1 MAIEINPSTPSSP
14 IPTVNGISVIWLG
27 DWDNARVYRR
37 NEGVFH
43 EGSSYRANKTTS
55 EEPSATALD
64 WDLIAQGTTIDDSTI
79 SNHIANTSNPHNVTA
94 AQVGNTI
101 PQWNADKIRGIN
113 VDNSAIGDGK
123 ILKYNAAT
131 TNLEYVNESGG
142 GGGASTLD
150 DLTDVTITA
159 PANGQA
165 LIYNNATSEWTNQ
178 TLPSTGEVNTASN
191 VGTAGVGIYRQKTGT
206 DLEFKKLN
214 AGSSRISIT
223 DDTTNSEVD
232 VDVIEAALNL
242 NNIGNTLSIAKGG
255 TGATSSAAA
264 RTNLSVV
271 SISDFNLHA
280 NSTSNPHSVTAA
292 QVGNTTAQWN
302 ANQLQGRNVVSTL
315 PTDGQVL
322 TYSSANTRWEP
333 QTPASGGGG
342 GGKVIQVV
350 NATPGGWTISTNG
363 SWLTIIDATITP
375 LSATS
380 TIYITAFI
388 GGVTKSTA
396 VNTHYYA
403 LAIFQG
409 STIKTQY
416 QTNIGRRADAYPEAV
431 TVVYYTTADSTTSR
445 TYSIRL
451 NQTGGGNVSASSTTP
466 NYLTIMEIAP

>member
-27 DWDNARVYRR
+27 DWDNASVYRR

-94 AQVGNTI
+94 SQVGNNI
-101 PQWNADKIRGIN
+101 AQWNADKIRGIN
-113 VDNSAIGDGK
+113 VDDSAIGDGK
-123 ILKYNAAT
+123 VLKYNAAT
-131 TNLEYVNESGG
+131 TNLEFDTVSA
-142 GGGASTLD
+142 GASNLD
-150 DLTDVTITA
+150 SLTDVTITS

-165 LIYNNATSEWTNQ
+165 LIYNNSTGEWTNQ

-191 VGTAGVGIYRQKTGT
+191 VGLTGIGIGVFKQKVGT
-206 DLEFKKLN
+206 DLEFKKLVP
-214 AGSSRISIT
+214 SIRMSIV
-223 DDTTNSEVD
+223 DDAANSEID
-232 VDVIEAALNL
+232 LDVIESSLNL
-242 NNIGNTLSIAKGG
+242 NNIGNTLSIGKGG
-255 TGATSSAAA
+255 TGASTAAAA
-264 RTNLSVV
+264 RTNLSVP
-271 SISDFNLHA
+271 STTDLTSHTGN
-280 NSTSNPHSVTAA
+280 TSNPHSVTAA

-302 ANQLQGRNVVSTL
+302 ANQLQSRTVHNVT
-315 PTDGQVL
+315 PTNGQVL
-322 TYSSANTRWEP
+322 TYNTANTRWEP
-333 QTPASGGGG
+333 QTPSAGG

-350 NATPGGWTISTNG
+350 TASVPGWIVNTNG
-363 SWLTIIDATITP
+363 SWSSVIQANITP

-388 GGVTKSTA
+388 GGVTKSTSN
-396 VNTHYYA
+396 NTHYYS
-403 LAIFQG
+403 LAVYQD

-416 QTNIGRRADAYPEAV
+416 QNNIGRRSDAYPEPV

-445 TYSIRL
+445 LYSIRV
-451 NQTGGGNVSASSTTP
+451 NQTGGGSLTVSSVTP
-466 NYLTIMEIAP
+466 NYMVIMEIAP